1 LCDDFFAPAIPLK
14 ILRIIDT
21 IGSNIPSGPPR
32 MAYNLTAGLARK
44 GIQST
49 VYTNN
54 SAEPFESDLVKVKIF
69 KPATRLGHYRLNPSM
84 FKDLLREEADIVHI
98 HGYRNFESDA
108 GALSA
113 YLTQKPCVMTC
124 HGTVLG
130 PLNVTWSLQSRL
142 QDLAY
147 DGITMRFSLKHCD
160 ALVATT
166 TQEAKE
172 VASLGADKSKIVV
185 VPNAVD
191 LASVP
196 KKRRREDGLMRVL
209 LVSRLTYKNN
219 IEMAIRGFA
228 VASEKKKNLRLTIVG
243 DESPSRFVGQEKG
256 YKEKLHAL
264 CRELNLRE
272 DQVEFTGW
280 LTGNSL
286 WNAYLNSDVFLWT
299 SRYDNFAHALV
310 EAANFSLPI
319 VSTDVGVASQIIGK
333 NEGGFIVP
341 QEDPKAVARALVQ
354 IAEDNDLRTKM
365 GEQNK
370 QKSLEFTVDKMVESY
385 IKIYESLVDTHW

>member
-1 LCDDFFAPAIPLK
+1 MK

-32 MAYNLTAGLARK
+32 MAYNLTAGLARN
-44 GIQST
+44 GVHSI

-54 SAEPFESDLVKVKIF
+54 CAEQLESDLVKVKVY
-69 KPATRLGHYRLNPSM
+69 KPASKMGHYRLNPFM
-84 FKDLLREEADIVHI
+84 FKDLLREDADLIHI

-108 GALSA
+108 GAFSA
-113 YLTQKPCVMTC
+113 YLTGRPCVMTC

-130 PLNVTWSLQSRL
+130 PLNKTWSLQSRL
-142 QDLAY
+142 QDLVY
-147 DGITMRFSLKHCD
+147 DGVTMRFSLKHCET
-160 ALVATT
+160 LVATT
-166 TQEAKE
+166 TQEANE
-172 VASLGADKSKIVV
+172 VASLGADKKRIIV

-196 KKRRREDGLMRVL
+196 KTSRKDDGFVRVL

-228 VASEKKKNLRLTIVG
+228 KAAEKKKNLRLRIVG
-243 DESPSRFVGQEKG
+243 DESPSRFVGQERG
-256 YKEKLHAL
+256 YKERLHGV
-264 CRELNLRE
+264 CKELGLRE

-280 LTGNSL
+280 LTGDAL

-319 VSTDVGVASQIIGK
+319 VSTDVGVASQIIG
-333 NEGGFIVP
+333 NGEGGLIVP
-341 QEDPKAVARALVQ
+341 QENPEAVARALIQ
-354 IAEDNDLRTKM
+354 IAEDHDLRKKM

-370 QKSLEFTVDKMVESY
+370 QRSLEFTVDRMVESY
-385 IKIYESLVDTHW
+385 IKIYEKLIETC